1 MNRSHTS
8 LLLLALSGSLLLA
21 GCNQQAE
28 TSVVAPSASEVAAA
42 SATAAASAA
51 AQNPSQTL
59 ATEDGIISLTVNG
72 RFEDKLAESAQ
83 YVDGADSNKISL
95 LQYDAD
101 QDIAITVSNF
111 GAPKQPAE
119 AYFAKLSESLKADQ
133 GLNDTAV
140 DTPADQRMGYRFS
153 HGQEDNVLNESCVT
167 VYAKNLYTVCATSST
182 ASLPE
187 LDALLKNLTVKQ

>member
-1 MNRSHTS
+1 MNRSRTS

-21 GCNQQAE
+21 GCNQQTE

-59 ATEDGIISLTVNG
+59 ATEDGVISLTVNG
-72 RFEDKLAESAQ
+72 HFEDKLAEAAQ
-83 YVDGADSNKISL
+83 YVDGADSNKPSL

-101 QDIAITVSNF
+101 QDITITVSNF
-111 GAPKQPAE
+111 GATKQPAE

-133 GLNDTAV
+133 SLKDTFV
-140 DTPADQRMGYRFS
+140 DTSADQRMGYRFS
-153 HGQEDNVLNESCVT
+153 HGQDDNVLNESCVA
-167 VYAKNLYTVCATSST
+167 VYAKNLYTVCAASST

>member
-1 MNRSHTS
+1 MNHSRTS

-59 ATEDGIISLTVNG
+59 ATEDGVISLTVNG
-72 RFEDKLAESAQ
+72 HFEDKSAEAAQ

-153 HGQEDNVLNESCVT
+153 HGQDDNVLNESCVA
-167 VYAKNLYTVCATSST
+167 VYAQNLYTVCATSGT

>member
-42 SATAAASAA
+42 SATAAA
-51 AQNPSQTL
+51 QNPSQTL

-72 RFEDKLAESAQ
+72 RFEDKLAEAAQ

-101 QDIAITVSNF
+101 QDIAITISNF

-133 GLNDTAV
+133 GLQDTAV

-153 HGQEDNVLNESCVT
+153 HGQDDNVLNESCVA

-182 ASLPE
+182 AM
-187 LDALLKNLTVKQ
+187 LTAA

>member
-1 MNRSHTS
+1 M
-8 LLLLALSGSLLLA
+8 
-21 GCNQQAE
+21 
-28 TSVVAPSASEVAAA
+28 
-42 SATAAASAA
+42 
-51 AQNPSQTL
+51 

-72 RFEDKLAESAQ
+72 RFEDKSAEAAQ

-111 GAPKQPAE
+111 GVPKQPAE
-119 AYFAKLSESLKADQ
+119 AYFTKLSESLKADQ
-133 GLNDTAV
+133 GLNDTTV

-153 HGQEDNVLNESCVT
+153 HGQDDNVLNESCVA

-187 LDALLKNLTVKQ
+187 LDTLLENLTVKQ

>member
-1 MNRSHTS
+1 MNRSRTS

-59 ATEDGIISLTVNG
+59 ATEDGVISLTVNG
-72 RFEDKLAESAQ
+72 RFEDKLAEAAQ
-83 YVDGADSNKISL
+83 YVDGADSNKPSL

-101 QDIAITVSNF
+101 QDITITVSNF
-111 GAPKQPAE
+111 GAPKPAE

-133 GLNDTAV
+133 SLKDTAV

-153 HGQEDNVLNESCVT
+153 HGQDDNVLNESCVA

>member
-42 SATAAASAA
+42 SATVAASAA

-59 ATEDGIISLTVNG
+59 ATEDGVISLTVNG
-72 RFEDKLAESAQ
+72 HFEDKSAEAAQ
-83 YVDGADSNKISL
+83 YVDSIDSNKISL

-101 QDIAITVSNF
+101 QDITITISNF

-133 GLNDTAV
+133 SLKDTAV

-153 HGQEDNVLNESCVT
+153 HGQDDNALNESCVA
-167 VYAKNLYTVCATSST
+167 VYAQDLYTVCATSGT

-187 LDALLKNLTVKQ
+187 LDALLKNLTIKQ

>member
-42 SATAAASAA
+42 SATAAA
-51 AQNPSQTL
+51 QNPSQTL

-72 RFEDKLAESAQ
+72 RFEDKLAEAAQ

-101 QDIAITVSNF
+101 QDIAITISNF

-133 GLNDTAV
+133 GLQDTAV

-153 HGQEDNVLNESCVT
+153 HGQDDNALNESCVA
-167 VYAKNLYTVCATSST
+167 VYAQNLYTVCATSGT

>member
-1 MNRSHTS
+1 MNRSRTP
-8 LLLLALSGSLLLA
+8 LLLLALSGSFLLA

-28 TSVVAPSASEVAAA
+28 TSVVAPGASEVAAA

-59 ATEDGIISLTVNG
+59 STEDGVISLAVNG
-72 RFEDKLAESAQ
+72 RFEDKSAEAAQ
-83 YVDGADSNKISL
+83 YVDGADSNKPSL

-101 QDIAITVSNF
+101 QDITITVSNF
-111 GAPKQPAE
+111 GAPKQPAA
-119 AYFAKLSESLKADQ
+119 AYFAKLNGSLLADKTLQ
-133 GLNDTAV
+133 GTEV
-140 DTPADQRMGYRFS
+140 DRPADQRMAYRFS
-153 HGQEDNVLNESCVT
+153 HGQDGDMLNESCVT
-167 VYAKNLYTVCATSST
+167 VYAANLYTVCATSST

>member
-1 MNRSHTS
+1 MNRSRTS

-51 AQNPSQTL
+51 AQNPSQIL
-59 ATEDGIISLTVNG
+59 ATEDGVISLTVNG
-72 RFEDKLAESAQ
+72 RFEDKLVEAAQ
-83 YVDGADSNKISL
+83 YVDGADSNKPSL

-101 QDIAITVSNF
+101 QDITITISNF

-133 GLNDTAV
+133 SLKDTAV
-140 DTPADQRMGYRFS
+140 DTPADQRMSYRFS
-153 HGQEDNVLNESCVT
+153 HGQDDNVLNESCVA

-187 LDALLKNLTVKQ
+187 LDVLLKNLTVKQ

>member
-59 ATEDGIISLTVNG
+59 ATE
-72 RFEDKLAESAQ
+72 SAQ

-101 QDIAITVSNF
+101 QDVAITVSNF

-153 HGQEDNVLNESCVT
+153 HGQDDNVLNESCVA
-167 VYAKNLYTVCATSST
+167 VYAKSLYTVCATSST

>member
-72 RFEDKLAESAQ
+72 RFEDKSAEAAQ

-101 QDIAITVSNF
+101 QDITITVSNF
-111 GAPKQPAE
+111 GAPKQRREIGRA
-119 AYFAKLSESLKADQ
+119 
-133 GLNDTAV
+133 
-140 DTPADQRMGYRFS
+140 
-153 HGQEDNVLNESCVT
+153 SCRERV
-167 VYAKNLYTVCATSST
+167 
-182 ASLPE
+182 
-187 LDALLKNLTVKQ
+187 

>member
-1 MNRSHTS
+1 MNRSRTS

-59 ATEDGIISLTVNG
+59 ATEDGVISLTVNG
-72 RFEDKLAESAQ
+72 HFEDKLAEAAQ
-83 YVDGADSNKISL
+83 YVDGADSNKPSL

-101 QDIAITVSNF
+101 QDITITVSNF
-111 GAPKQPAE
+111 GATKQPAE

-133 GLNDTAV
+133 SLKDTFV
-140 DTPADQRMGYRFS
+140 DTSADQRMGYRFS
-153 HGQEDNVLNESCVT
+153 HGQDDNVLNESCVA
-167 VYAKNLYTVCATSST
+167 VYAKNLYTVCAASST

>member
-1 MNRSHTS
+1 M
-8 LLLLALSGSLLLA
+8 
-21 GCNQQAE
+21 AE
-28 TSVVAPSASEVAAA
+28 A
-42 SATAAASAA
+42 
-51 AQNPSQTL
+51 
-59 ATEDGIISLTVNG
+59 
-72 RFEDKLAESAQ
+72 AQ

-101 QDIAITVSNF
+101 QDIAITISNF

-133 GLNDTAV
+133 GLQDTAV

-153 HGQEDNVLNESCVT
+153 HGQDDNALNESCVA
-167 VYAKNLYTVCATSST
+167 VYAQNLYTVCATSGT

>member
-1 MNRSHTS
+1 MNRSRTS

-42 SATAAASAA
+42 ASAA

-59 ATEDGIISLTVNG
+59 ATEDGVISLTVNG
-72 RFEDKLAESAQ
+72 HFEDKLAEAAQ
-83 YVDGADSNKISL
+83 YVDGADSNKPSL

-101 QDIAITVSNF
+101 QDVTITVSNF

-119 AYFAKLSESLKADQ
+119 AYFAKLGESLKADQ
-133 GLNDTAV
+133 SLKDTAV

-153 HGQEDNVLNESCVT
+153 HGQDNNMLNESCVA

-187 LDALLKNLTVKQ
+187 LDVLLKNLTVKQ

>member
-1 MNRSHTS
+1 MNRSRTP

-42 SATAAASAA
+42 SATAVASAA

-59 ATEDGIISLTVNG
+59 ATEDGVISLTVNG
-72 RFEDKLAESAQ
+72 RFEDKSAEAAQ

-119 AYFAKLSESLKADQ
+119 AYFTKLSESLKADQ

-140 DTPADQRMGYRFS
+140 DSSADQRMGYRFS
-153 HGQEDNVLNESCVT
+153 HGQDDNVLNESCVA

-182 ASLPE
+182 ATLPE
-187 LDALLKNLTVKQ
+187 LDALL

>member
-1 MNRSHTS
+1 MNRSRTS
-8 LLLLALSGSLLLA
+8 LLLLALSGRLFLA
-21 GCNQQAE
+21 GCNQQ
-28 TSVVAPSASEVAAA
+28 AA

-72 RFEDKLAESAQ
+72 RFEDKSAEAAQ

-111 GAPKQPAE
+111 GVPKQPAE
-119 AYFAKLSESLKADQ
+119 AYFTKLSESLKADQ
-133 GLNDTAV
+133 GLNDTTV

-153 HGQEDNVLNESCVT
+153 HGQDDNVLNESCVA

-187 LDALLKNLTVKQ
+187 LDTLLENLTVKQ

>member
-42 SATAAASAA
+42 SAA

-72 RFEDKLAESAQ
+72 RFEDKSAEAAQ

-101 QDIAITVSNF
+101 QDITITVSNF

-133 GLNDTAV
+133 SLKDTAV

-153 HGQEDNVLNESCVT
+153 HGQDDNVLNESCVA
-167 VYAKNLYTVCATSST
+167 VYAKNLYTVCAASST

>member
-1 MNRSHTS
+1 M
-8 LLLLALSGSLLLA
+8 
-21 GCNQQAE
+21 
-28 TSVVAPSASEVAAA
+28 VAPSASEVAAA

-101 QDIAITVSNF
+101 QDVAITVSNF

-153 HGQEDNVLNESCVT
+153 HGQDDNVLNESCVV

-187 LDALLKNLTVKQ
+187 LDVLLKNLTVKQ